1 MKSSPMRR
9 RIAATAARLMAEE
22 GIDDYGFAKRKA
34 ARQLGANPKEALP
47 NNAEIEEELRAYHA
61 IFQPDEQRQWLREMR
76 EAAVP
81 LMRELAPF
89 RPYLTGSVADGSA
102 TRFGAIELQVFA
114 DSAKDVELFL
124 LDRRVDFDTSEPRR
138 ADRNQ
143 PETTFRFDWYDIPVE
158 LAVYA
163 SDAERVRPRTR
174 ERLAVD
180 GVIAL
185 LNAPATASDH
195 DEQSVA

>member
-9 RIAATAARLMAEE
+9 QIAAAAARLMAED

-61 IFQPDEQRQWLREMR
+61 IYQPDEQREWLREMR

-89 RPYLTGSVADGSA
+89 RPYLTGGVADGSA

-124 LDRRVDFDTSEPRR
+124 LNRRVEFDSREPRR
-138 ADRNQ
+138 PDRSQ
-143 PETTFRFDWYDIPVE
+143 PETTLRFDWYDIPVE

-163 SDAERVRPRTR
+163 SEAERVRQRPRD
-174 ERLAVD
+174 RLPID

-185 LNAPATASDH
+185 LNTPEVETGAN
-195 DEQSVA
+195 E